1 MASNRLRRRLLIAVL
16 LAVVAVLV
24 VLIVRPHPV
33 AVDLGDVQRGPLVVT
48 VDHEG
53 ISRVRDRFVV
63 SAPVA
68 GKVLRI
74 ELEPGD
80 AVIARN
86 TVVAS
91 FEPAAPVAL
100 DARSRAEAE
109 AAVRAARARLDR
121 SRAEREAAE
130 AKRDFA
136 TDELDRITALH
147 GSGLASRQQLDSAAT
162 TARAAH
168 EQLQAAESAVRG
180 AIHDLE
186 SANAALI
193 EPGSTDDDGSRR
205 GLRITSPVDG
215 VVLKRY
221 HESES
226 IVPAGEPLL
235 EVADPSRMEVVAD
248 FLSSDA
254 VRMRPG
260 MSALIERWGG
270 DRALDA
276 TVRRI
281 EPAGFMKV
289 SALGVEEQRVNV
301 IADIDAPRSDWQA
314 LGDGYRVEM
323 RVVLW
328 DADDVL
334 QVPTSALFRATDGG
348 WSVFVNLDGVARAR
362 PVDIGHRNGQ
372 AAEVVSGLA
381 AGDRVIVH
389 PPDSVEDG
397 TRVVAHGE

>member
-1 MASNRLRRRLLIAVL
+1 MASNRLRRRLLASAAVAIVAVL
-16 LAVVAVLV
+16 LF
-24 VLIVRPHPV
+24 LILRPHPV
-33 AVDLGDVQRGPLVVT
+33 AVELGSVARGPLVVT

-68 GKVLRI
+68 GMVLRI

-80 AVIARN
+80 TVSAAD
-86 TVVAS
+86 TVVAT

-109 AAVRAARARLDR
+109 AAVRSAKARLDR
-121 SRAEREAAE
+121 SRAERDAAE
-130 AKRDFA
+130 AERDFA
-136 TDELDRITALH
+136 VDELDRITALH
-147 GSGLASRQQLDSAAT
+147 ASGFASRQQLDSASTA
-162 TARAAH
+162 ARAAG
-168 EQLQAAESAVRG
+168 ERLQAAESAVRG
-180 AIHDLE
+180 ALHDLE

-193 EPGSTDDDGSRR
+193 EPGSTDSSGSR

-215 VVLKRY
+215 VVLKRH
-221 HESES
+221 HESEA
-226 IVPAGEPLL
+226 VVAAGEPLL
-235 EVADPSRMEVVAD
+235 EVADPGRMEVVAD
-248 FLSSDA
+248 FLSTDA

-260 MSALIERWGG
+260 MRALIERWGG
-270 DRALDA
+270 DTSLEA

-289 SALGVEEQRVNV
+289 SALGVEEQRVWV
-301 IADIDAPRSDWQA
+301 IADIDAPRSEWQT

-328 DADDVL
+328 QSDDVL
-334 QVPTSALFRATDGG
+334 QVPTSALFRGSDGG
-348 WSVFVNLDGVARAR
+348 WAVFADHGGVARTT

-372 AAEVVSGLA
+372 AAEVLSGLSS
-381 AGDRVIVH
+381 GDRVIVH
-389 PPDSVEDG
+389 PPDSVEEG
-397 TRVVAHGE
+397 TRIVPHGD

>member
-1 MASNRLRRRLLIAVL
+1 MPSNRLRRRILAVAA

-24 VLIVRPHPV
+24 VLIVRPHAV
-33 AVDLGDVQRGPLVVT
+33 AVELGAVERGPLVVT

-80 AVIARN
+80 PVVARDTVIA
-86 TVVAS
+86 T

-109 AAVRAARARLDR
+109 AAVRAARAGLDR
-121 SRAEREAAE
+121 SRAERDAAE
-130 AKRDFA
+130 AQRDFA
-136 TDELDRITALH
+136 VDELDRITALH
-147 GSGLASRQQLDSAAT
+147 ASGFASKQQLDSAT
-162 TARAAH
+162 TAARAAT

-180 AIHDLE
+180 ALHDLE

-193 EPGSTDDDGSRR
+193 EPGASESDGARH
-205 GLRITSPVDG
+205 LRIRSPVDG
-215 VVLKRY
+215 VVLKRH

-226 IVPAGEPLL
+226 VVPAGAPLL
-235 EVADPSRMEVVAD
+235 EVADPARMEIVAD
-248 FLSSDA
+248 FLSTDA

-260 MSALIERWGG
+260 MRALIERWGG
-270 DRALDA
+270 ERSLDA

-289 SALGVEEQRVNV
+289 SALGVEEQRVWV
-301 IADIDAPRSDWQA
+301 IADLDDPRSEWQA

-328 DADDVL
+328 QSDDVL
-334 QVPTSALFRATDGG
+334 QVPMSALFRGPNGEWTVFADVDGAAHAT
-348 WSVFVNLDGVARAR
+348 
-362 PVDIGHRNGQ
+362 PVEIGHRNGQ

-397 TRVVAHGE
+397 TRIAAHSD

>member
-1 MASNRLRRRLLIAVL
+1 MASNRLRRRLLAAAAVAIVAVL
-16 LAVVAVLV
+16 L
-24 VLIVRPHPV
+24 VLIFRPHPV
-33 AVDLGDVQRGPLVVT
+33 AVELGVVERGPLVVT

-53 ISRVRDRFVV
+53 ISRVRDRFIV

-80 AVIARN
+80 P
-86 TVVAS
+86 VVARDTIAAT

-121 SRAEREAAE
+121 SRAERDAAE
-130 AKRDFA
+130 AQRDFSV
-136 TDELDRITALH
+136 DELDRITALH
-147 GSGLASRQQLDSAAT
+147 ASGFASRQQLDSAAT
-162 TARAAH
+162 SARAASD
-168 EQLQAAESAVRG
+168 QLQAAESAVR
-180 AIHDLE
+180 AALHDLE

-193 EPGSTDDDGSRR
+193 EPGSTDSTGTR
-205 GLRITSPVDG
+205 GLRIRSPVDG
-215 VVLKRY
+215 VVLKRH

-226 IVPAGEPLL
+226 VVPAGEPLL
-235 EVADPSRMEVVAD
+235 EVADPARMEVVAD
-248 FLSSDA
+248 FLSTDA

-260 MSALIERWGG
+260 MRALIERWGG
-270 DRALDA
+270 EQALEA

-289 SALGVEEQRVNV
+289 SALGVEEQRVWV
-301 IADIDAPRSDWQA
+301 IADINAPRSEWQA

-328 DADDVL
+328 QGDDVL
-334 QVPTSALFRATDGG
+334 QVPTSALFRGSDGG
-348 WSVFVNLDGVARAR
+348 WAVFSDRDGVAHTT
-362 PVDIGHRNGQ
+362 PIEVGHRNGQ

-381 AGDRVIVH
+381 ADDRVIVH

-397 TRVVAHGE
+397 TRIAPHGE

>member
-1 MASNRLRRRLLIAVL
+1 MPSNRLRRRLLAVAAL
-16 LAVVAVLV
+16 VVVAVLV
-24 VLIVRPHPV
+24 ILVFRPHPV
-33 AVDLGDVQRGPLVVT
+33 AVELGAVERGPLLVT

-80 AVIARN
+80 PVVARD
-86 TVVAS
+86 TVVAT

-109 AAVRAARARLDR
+109 AAVRAARANLDR
-121 SRAEREAAE
+121 ARAERDAAE
-130 AKRDFA
+130 AQREFA
-136 TDELDRITALH
+136 VDELDRITALH
-147 GSGLASRQQLDSAAT
+147 ASGFASKQQLDSAT
-162 TARAAH
+162 TAARAAT
-168 EQLQAAESAVRG
+168 EQLQAGESAVRG
-180 AIHDLE
+180 ALHDLE
-186 SANAALI
+186 SANATLI
-193 EPGSTDDDGSRR
+193 EPGASESDGSRGFPIR
-205 GLRITSPVDG
+205 SPVDG
-215 VVLKRY
+215 VVLKRH

-226 IVPAGEPLL
+226 VVSAGEPLL
-235 EVADPSRMEVVAD
+235 DVADPARMEVVAD
-248 FLSSDA
+248 FLSTDA

-260 MSALIERWGG
+260 MRALIERWGG
-270 DRALDA
+270 ERPLEA

-289 SALGVEEQRVNV
+289 SALGVEEQRVWV
-301 IADIDAPRSDWQA
+301 IADLEDPRSDWQA

-328 DADDVL
+328 QSDDVL
-334 QVPTSALFRATDGG
+334 QVPMSALFRGPNGEWA
-348 WSVFVNLDGVARAR
+348 VFADVGGVAHAT
-362 PVDIGHRNGQ
+362 PVEVGHRNGQ

-381 AGDRVIVH
+381 VGDRVIVH

-397 TRVVAHGE
+397 TRIAAHSD